1 LDDVYFNYFARP
13 GHEGVCSAPNGL
25 DTYQRTLTDHRYD
38 SVKGPFILLYKTD
51 GQLFIELPPAFW
63 GGICSSVSNPQM
75 GESGFK
81 NTSLVHIRFVGKD
94 SSVVM

>member
-1 LDDVYFNYFARP
+1 MYFNYFARP

-25 DTYQRTLTDHRYD
+25 DTYQRTLTDYRYD
-38 SVKGPFILLYKTD
+38 SVKGPFISLYKTD
-51 GQLFIELPPAFW
+51 GKLFIEFPPAFW